1 MENNMDLYILLWCI
15 KYGNI
20 KVIENSIKWNLT
32 IVYRVFNIRVARS
45 SQLFSQQQLHNDR
58 KMCVS
63 CLFSLVAWFGP
74 VRFGF
79 RQTYVALIVHV
90 AQKQLVFNKF
100 YCCSTHK
107 QQLQQQQ
114 QQKKRNKWNEKL
126 HTKHFSLRDFQACW
140 KNERTTWGS

>member
-1 MENNMDLYILLWCI
+1 MVRYAPLSCCIVQFSLIWHYKILD
-15 KYGNI
+15 
-20 KVIENSIKWNLT
+20 
-32 IVYRVFNIRVARS
+32 RVSVVRVVRS
-45 SQLFSQQQLHNDR
+45 STACSWRQLHNDR

-74 VRFGF
+74 VWFGL

-114 QQKKRNKWNEKL
+114 KGEINEMKNYTQNIF
-126 HTKHFSLRDFQACW
+126 HYVIFKHA
-140 KNERTTWGS
+140 ERMKEPGKGRGSGGRLWYMR